1 MLHLRILG
9 QLSLERDGEPIVGID
24 AQRKGLA
31 ILAIL
36 AVEGAASRDR
46 LMALLWPESDTTRA
60 RGSLKQALHQLRQT
74 LGAGSIVTGSPT
86 LRLDPTAIA
95 TDVGWFLAALGPDDD
110 DAVAIYGGPLLEG
123 VHLGGPAELEHW
135 VEEQR
140 ADLAGRWAAALERL
154 ASKAEAEGD
163 PRLAAER
170 WRRLQAHDPADSR
183 VTIRLMLAL
192 EAAGRRAAALHEAQ
206 AHQRRLRE
214 EWDLAPDPAV
224 DQLAAQLREGSLGPV
239 SPPSSPYYQPAPPA
253 PATEEHQPASA
264 RPPSG
269 LIRKARRIPRSVV
282 ATGALL
288 ALAAAV
294 GMLRPHPAD
303 MPGSAAPLDGNLVA
317 VAPFQTLDPSVA
329 LWGEGLADVLIR
341 DLDGAGPLRTVA
353 AAVSFRDWPGNA
365 DRAAATALGQR
376 TGAGLVVY
384 GSVARRNADTVAV
397 RAWVLERNTGRFAA
411 ELEVR
416 GPESAIARLA
426 DSLSYRTLVALGRDR
441 PIASARRVSLAS
453 RSLASLREFLRGEQF
468 YRRGF
473 WDSAMVHY
481 ARAVDADTAM
491 ALAYKRMSMLNGWG
505 ANAPGDQPGD
515 EYIGRAVAL
524 NHGLAPRDSLILA
537 ADSMAM
543 AGASSLDVGSA
554 ARYFRRALDALE
566 EASQR
571 YPDDPDV
578 LYHLA
583 EAKVHSPMAGTPAQ
597 AMNAFERVIALD
609 PDFLPAYEHAVDL
622 AFQVGEPGRAR
633 RYAQTAAALV
643 SGYEESSWHL
653 LQQVLDSGPA
663 AKSTAVALSHTAA
676 GQLLQLYRYLRWS
689 TDSAEVGIAL
699 LRQFQDAGPGSATD
713 GIRVRDS
720 TLRARELA
728 MALAFRGHV
737 NAAARVGWQQPATS
751 SAERLGRPSDPF
763 LELALFGAVPDS
775 LAATTFAAALD
786 PGADWSSRGYTPRF
800 LRGAPWW
807 FVRGDTVALRRLANR
822 AARVAQVAESSRA
835 VGRGQYLSA
844 AATGYLA
851 LARGDSAG
859 AERLFSAIP
868 DTLCLFNNCH
878 HEKLTLAQLLL
889 ASGKPRQAASVL
901 DRWGMATSYS
911 NLASPAT
918 PSVVIASLYRA
929 RVAEALSDTATARRK
944 YRFVVEAWRT
954 ADPELQPHVAEARA
968 ALARLTPN
976 P

>member
-9 QLSLERDGEPIVGID
+9 QLSLERDGKPIVGID

-36 AVEGAASRDR
+36 AVEGSASRDR
-46 LMALLWPESDTTRA
+46 LMALLWPESDTARA

-74 LGAGSIVTGSPT
+74 LGTGSVITGSPT
-86 LRLDPTAIA
+86 LRLDPAAMT
-95 TDVGWFLAALGPDDD
+95 TDVGQFQAALGQNDDE
-110 DAVAIYGGPLLEG
+110 AVAMYGGPLLDG

-140 ADLAGRWAAALERL
+140 AHLAGRWAGALERL
-154 ASKAEAEGD
+154 ASKAESDGD
-163 PRLAAER
+163 PRVAAER
-170 WRRLQAHDPADSR
+170 WKHLQGHDPADSR
-183 VTIRLMLAL
+183 FTLRLMLAL
-192 EAAGRRAAALHEAQ
+192 DAAGRRAAALHEAQ

-224 DQLAAQLREGSLGPV
+224 DQLAARLREGSLGPV
-239 SPPSSPYYQPAPPA
+239 SPPSSPYYQPTPPA
-253 PATEEHQPASA
+253 PPTGDHQPDSPAQ
-264 RPPSG
+264 PPSPA
-269 LIRKARRIPRSVV
+269 RRSRRIPGFVV
-282 ATGALL
+282 ATAALL

-303 MPGSAAPLDGNLVA
+303 MPGSAVPPDGNLVA
-317 VAPFQTLDPSVA
+317 VAPFQALDPSVA

-397 RAWVLERNTGRFAA
+397 RAWVLDRNTGRFAA

-453 RSLASLREFLRGEQF
+453 RSLTSLREFLRGEQF

-481 ARAVDADTAM
+481 SQAVDADPDL

-505 ANAPGDQPGD
+505 AKAPGDQPGD
-515 EYIGRAVAL
+515 EYIERAVAL

-537 ADSMAM
+537 ADSMAI
-543 AGASSLDVGSA
+543 AGARSPDVGSA
-554 ARYFRRALDALE
+554 VRYFRRAFDALE
-566 EASQR
+566 EAGQR

-583 EAKVHSPMAGTPAQ
+583 EARVHYPIAGTHAQ
-597 AMNAFERVIALD
+597 AMQAFERAIALD
-609 PDFLPAYEHAVDL
+609 PDFLPAYEHAVNL
-622 AFQVGEPGRAR
+622 AFQVGEPGRAAE
-633 RYAQTAAALV
+633 YARTAAALAA
-643 SGYEESSWHL
+643 GYNESSWHRLAL
-653 LQQVLDSGPA
+653 LLDSGPA
-663 AKSTAVALSHTAA
+663 GSATAAALSSVPAWH
-676 GQLLQLYRYLRWS
+676 LLGLATYLAWS
-689 TDSAEVGIAL
+689 TDSAEAAVVM
-699 LRQFQDAGPGSATD
+699 LRRLQDADSATAAD
-713 GIRVRDS
+713 GALVADP
-720 TLRARELA
+720 TLRGHQLA
-728 MALAFRGHV
+728 MALAFRGHLR
-737 NAAARVGWQQPATS
+737 AAAALGWQQPVTS
-751 SAERLGRPSDPF
+751 LAERIGRPSDPF

-775 LAATTFAAALD
+775 LAAKTFDAALD
-786 PGADWSSRGYTPRF
+786 PGADWADRGYAPRF

-807 FVRGDTVALRRLANR
+807 FARRDTVALRRLADQ
-822 AARVAQVAESSRA
+822 AARVAAAAEAPRA
-835 VGRGQYLSA
+835 VARGNFLSA
-844 AATGYLA
+844 AAYGYLA
-851 LARGDSAG
+851 LARGDSVA
-859 AERLFSAIP
+859 AERILSSIP
-868 DTLCLFNNCH
+868 DTLCLISHCH
-878 HEKLTLAQLLL
+878 HQKLTLAQLLL
-889 ASGKPRQAASVL
+889 ASGQPEQAASVL
-901 DRWGMATSYS
+901 DQWGMLTSYS
-911 NLASPAT
+911 LLTSRPT
-918 PSVVIASLYRA
+918 PSVVIASLERA
-929 RVAEALSDTATARRK
+929 RAAEALADTATARRK

-954 ADPELQPHVAEARA
+954 ADPELQPHVAEASA
-968 ALARLTPN
+968 ALARLIPD